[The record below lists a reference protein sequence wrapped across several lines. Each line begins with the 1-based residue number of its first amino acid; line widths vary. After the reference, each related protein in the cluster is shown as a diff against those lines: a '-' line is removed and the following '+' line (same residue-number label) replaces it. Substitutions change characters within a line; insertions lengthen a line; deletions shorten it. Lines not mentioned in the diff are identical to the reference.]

1 MSTVLKQ
8 KKKTDEKIFR
18 YICLIAAITGRE
30 LEDIKNEACEMC
42 GVNPNIIKIL
52 KKGGNHGQ
60 RQE

>member
-1 MSTVLKQ
+1 MELKQ

-18 YICLIAAITGRE
+18 YICLIAAVTGRE

-42 GVNPNIIKIL
+42 GIDSTSIKII
-52 KKGGNHGQ
+52 KKGGKHGQ

>member
-18 YICLIAAITGRE
+18 YICLIAAVTGRE

-42 GVNPNIIKIL
+42 GVNPDIIKIL
-52 KKGGNHGQ
+52 KKESEIYDN
-60 RQE
+60 